1 MTGETGPAH
10 DAVEALAALL
20 EDERTALLAGDF
32 ERLIGMLD
40 DKAALID
47 QLDAIDDPGEE
58 MLVGI
63 RRLLERNQGLLDS
76 ALAGIRGVAGR
87 IGALHRMRRSLE
99 TYDRSGRRTTIE
111 ATIDHVIEK
120 RA

>member
-1 MTGETGPAH
+1 MTDETGKGH
-10 DAVEALAALL
+10 DAVEALVALL
-20 EDERTALLAGDF
+20 EEERAALLAGDF
-32 ERLIGMLD
+32 ERLIRMLD

-47 QLDAIDDPGEE
+47 QVKVLDDLGEE
-58 MLVGI
+58 ALGAV
-63 RRLLERNQGLLDS
+63 RSLLGRNQALLDS

-87 IGALHRMRRSLE
+87 IGVLHKMRRSLD

-111 ATIDHVIEK
+111 GSVDHVVEK

>member
-1 MTGETGPAH
+1 MDETGPAH
-10 DAVEALAALL
+10 DAVEALVALLEEERAALL
-20 EDERTALLAGDF
+20 NGDF

-47 QLDAIDDPGEE
+47 QIDAADELTEE
-58 MLVGI
+58 DLVAV
-63 RRLLERNQGLLDS
+63 RALLERNQALLDS

-87 IGALHRMRRSLE
+87 IGALHRMRRSLD
-99 TYDRSGRRTTIE
+99 TYDESGRRTTIE
-111 ATIDHVIEK
+111 GTIDHVIEK

>member
-1 MTGETGPAH
+1 MTDETGWRH
-10 DAVEALAALL
+10 DAVEALVALL
-20 EDERTALLAGDF
+20 EAERAALLAGDF

-47 QLDAIDDPGEE
+47 QLDAADDLTED
-58 MLVGI
+58 MLHAL
-63 RRLLERNQGLLDS
+63 RTRLERNQALLDS

-87 IGALHRMRRSLE
+87 IGALHRMRRSLD
-99 TYDRSGRRTTIE
+99 TYDQTGRRTTIE
-111 ATIDHVIEK
+111 GSIDHVVER